1 MLEVNYNI
9 ELGRIRIEQENKEG
23 KNEFDLGIYQANC
36 DFGAVVWRGKNS
48 EGKDVATLMTFWG
61 NEQHCKN
68 IIKNEGSLMCG
79 EKVLS
84 VELNMYYKSNYTLLK
99 YMMLSGYEVKC
110 YHKAPASK

>member
-1 MLEVNYNI
+1 MLEVDYKI
-9 ELGRIRIEQENKEG
+9 ELGKIRIEQENKDG
-23 KNEFDLGIYQANC
+23 KHEFDLCIHPANC
-36 DFGAVVWRGKNS
+36 ELGAVIWHGKDE
-48 EGKDVATLMTFWG
+48 EGKPRHTLMMFWD

-79 EKVLS
+79 DKVLS